1 MLRKTSTRVLVLSCI
16 AFSVSCGSGDPN
28 NDSIGNTEI
37 NLVVS
42 DPAIPPEEV
51 LSFISFVSYRITCP
65 DSILTPYNDAVDWES
80 RFEVHADE
88 DPAIRASVYDLPLTE
103 CTISMWVFYE
113 DEVICFGTETFFVI
127 DDGDPSTTN
136 QVNVG
141 IECSLSVRS
150 PAADVGIDGT
160 YEFIH
165 GNYCPKLVWLGA
177 VPSAVEAAVPLVTS
191 IETSAFDSDSTCGLN
206 CDPQTCDF
214 SQNPP
219 VCTAA
224 TPEPGFTT
232 TLFAPAG
239 HGSFA
244 TASATGTPLP
254 DGAGT
259 PVELKTTYE
268 CDPLFPGPTEICAAA
283 HDGDDD
289 CSQIRCTTIVCPD
302 LCAGDPCHDGR
313 ECTRDRCNPLDG
325 SCTNEPAPPGIAC
338 NNCNNTC
345 QSNGACN
352 GPAWTAVDEFAG
364 VTTFSGTVQPY
375 SATLV
380 NPYSGASFSVNG
392 TFLLNDSSYKGLG
405 AVGEIDTLLGTTQGD
420 VLLVQ
425 DPPGTQRICGV
436 EEVLAGNSFDVMF
449 LADDFIVLDDM
460 VIVGGRADDF
470 LAGNAGADHLIG
482 GNGDDHLDGGPGD
495 DTIEGG
501 LGNDTITLWPGS
513 GFDSIDGDM
522 AASDRVEID
531 AEQNQI
537 RIGPAASPYEFNI
550 FYLGTPMA
558 RITRVE
564 LLVLNDA
571 VIDLTTCTG
580 GTDDVCNLCGND
592 DLNGGEGCDD
602 GNNVSGDGCRFDC
615 VAEY

>member
-1 MLRKTSTRVLVLSCI
+1 MAVFSCI
-16 AFSVSCGSGDPN
+16 AFSAACAGDTLQG
-28 NDSIGNTEI
+28 DLSGNTEV
-37 NLVVS
+37 NLVIS
-42 DPAIPPEEV
+42 DPATASDQILP
-51 LSFISFVSYRITCP
+51 LIDFVSYRITCP
-65 DSILTPYNDAVDWES
+65 GNPILTPYDDSVDISGVLES
-80 RFEVHADE
+80 DPTADGS
-88 DPAIRASVYDLPLTE
+88 PVWQLVTDLPLSP
-103 CTISMWVFYE
+103 CTITLWVFY
-113 DEVICFGTETFFVI
+113 DGEVICSGTETISVI
-127 DDGDPSTTN
+127 NDGDPFTTN
-136 QVNVG
+136 KVNIVL
-141 IECSLSVRS
+141 ECSLSVNG

-177 VPSAVEAAVPLVTS
+177 VPSATS
-191 IETSAFDSDSTCGLN
+191 NEPFSFDIKTSSFDRDSTCGLN

-214 SQNPP
+214 TQNPP
-219 VCTAA
+219 DCTVA
-224 TPEPGFTT
+224 PDPGLST
-232 TLFAPAG
+232 TLSAPAG
-239 HGSFA
+239 RGSFA

-289 CSQIRCTTIVCPD
+289 CSQQIRCTTIVCPD

-325 SCTNEPAPPGIAC
+325 SCTNVSAPPGIAC

-345 QSNGACN
+345 QSNGACT
-352 GPAWTAVDEFAG
+352 GPAWTALDEFTG

-405 AVGEIDTLLGTTQGD
+405 AVGEIDTLLGTTEGD

-436 EEVLAGNSFDVMF
+436 EEVLAQNSFDVMF

-460 VIVGGRADDF
+460 MLVGGNAADF
-470 LAGNAGADHLIG
+470 LAGNAGDDHLIG
-482 GNGDDHLDGGPGD
+482 GNGDDHLDGGPGN

-513 GFDSIDGDM
+513 GEDFIDGGN
-522 AASDRVEID
+522 AAGDRVEID

-537 RIGPAASPYEFNI
+537 EIDPAASPYEFNI
-550 FYLGTPMA
+550 FYLGTLMA
-558 RITRVE
+558 QITEVE

-571 VIDLTTCTG
+571 LIDLTTCTG
-580 GTDDVCNLCGND
+580 GFDDVCNLCGND